1 MIYHGVILTDVMAR
15 LRFRPMGAYRV
26 ANVLREAG
34 YNILVIDMY
43 STLSIEELKILLDKT
58 ITKETLFFGYSSTF
72 FYASDRSD
80 RLVTKHPMELAFP
93 TSREYFIDTN
103 HYVKSLNPNIKIMYG
118 GASVSHY
125 INTTQSDERDFAVDY
140 IIDGYSETMVVDVV
154 NNIRD
159 NLPQRPSKL
168 IKTAEYINYD
178 REAKGFDFRN
188 HHHAWH
194 ESDCIAPGE
203 ALPLEVARGC
213 VFKCKFCSFPLLG
226 KKKNDMSYLRTEE
239 CLLREIQENYEKYQT
254 RQYMIVDDTFNERTD
269 KMETLL
275 RVRDKSK
282 IDLEFGAYIRLD
294 LVSKKPEQI
303 PLIRDLNLVFH
314 CYGIESFTYEAAAS
328 IGKGGDPKQMLE
340 TMHEIYHQMNGKV
353 AMDAGHIIGLPHET
367 PETLERSV
375 QMMVDSPADTIYF
388 FALTLARSA
397 YGKSELWENAP
408 KYGYTLIDDPH
419 IPGKQTWKNDVWDF
433 ETCVQI
439 ASQLEKKYVDSGRN
453 RLGGAGG
460 FGMLNLGYDFLEA
473 AKMTL
478 RDFRSPA
485 IIHETTNRH
494 LAQRASY
501 FDMLNQYIDNN

>member
-1 MIYHGVILTDVMAR
+1 M
-15 LRFRPMGAYRV
+15 

-43 STLSIEELKILLDKT
+43 STLSMEELKNLLDKA

-72 FYASDRSD
+72 FYAAARSD
-80 RLVTKHPMELAFP
+80 RLVGEHPNELAFP
-93 TSREYFIDTN
+93 TSREYFIETN

-125 INTTQSDERDFAVDY
+125 INTVESDQRDFNVDY
-140 IIDGYSETMVVDVV
+140 IVDGYAETMVVDVV

-168 IKTAEYINYD
+168 VKTTEYINYD
-178 REAKGFDFRN
+178 REAKGYDFRN
-188 HHHAWH
+188 HHHDWH

-203 ALPLEVARGC
+203 VLPLEVARGC

-226 KKKNDMSYLRTEE
+226 KKKNDMSYIRTEE
-239 CLLREIQENYEKYQT
+239 CLLREIQENYERYQT

-282 IDLEFGAYIRLD
+282 IDLEFGAYVRLD

-303 PLIRDLNLVFH
+303 PLIRDLNIVFQ

-340 TMHEIYHQMNGKV
+340 TMHEIHHQMNGKV
-353 AMDAGHIIGLPHET
+353 AMDSGHIIGLPNET

-375 QMMVDSPADTIYF
+375 QLMIDSPIDAVYF
-388 FALTLARSA
+388 FALTLAKSA

-408 KYGYTLIDDPH
+408 KYGYTLIDDPY
-419 IPGKQTWKNDVWDF
+419 IPNKQTWKNDVWDYDACF
-433 ETCVQI
+433 KI
-439 ASQLEKKYVDSGRN
+439 ATDLEKKYVDSGRTK
-453 RLGGAGG
+453 LGGAGG
-460 FGMLNLGYDFLEA
+460 FGMINLGYDFLEA
-473 AKMTL
+473 AKMPLKT
-478 RDFRSPA
+478 FRSDA
-485 IIHETTNRH
+485 VISDTLGRHFTNRH
-494 LAQRASY
+494 RY
-501 FDMLNQYIDNN
+501 FDSLNSYLNKN